1 MELPYIVAVFLKTL
15 VDVVSKPVLRIG
27 TMNGIPFADIIF
39 DDEPRQTIDERIA
52 KIDAARSNLADALVA
67 IDELKA
73 AASANKAD
81 LEVALEQL
89 GRTQAEHN
97 AARKELELVRQVANS
112 DVETFQRLAG
122 VPSKSQ
128 IAKERALGFVFG
140 VIASVFASGI
150 WWGVTKLW
158 PYLKT

>member
-1 MELPYIVAVFLKTL
+1 MELPYLAAAFIKTL
-15 VDVVSKPVLRIG
+15 SDVLSKPVMRIGTKNGLPYVDVVFEE
-27 TMNGIPFADIIF
+27 T
-39 DDEPRQTIDERIA
+39 PRQTIDERIA
-52 KIDAARSNLADALVA
+52 KIDAARSNLAEAISA

-73 AASANKAD
+73 AANSNKAD
-81 LEVALEQL
+81 LESALERL
-89 GRTQAEHN
+89 GQTQAKHDD
-97 AARKELELVRQVANS
+97 AKRELELVRQVASS

-140 VIASVFASGI
+140 VLASLIASVV
-150 WWGVTKLW
+150 WWLLTKYW

>member
-1 MELPYIVAVFLKTL
+1 MELPYIVAAFLKTL
-15 VDVVSKPVLRIG
+15 TDVMSKPVLRIG
-27 TMNGIPFADIIF
+27 TMNGVPFADIVF
-39 DDEPRQTIDERIA
+39 DDKPRQTIDERIA
-52 KIDAARSNLADALVA
+52 KIDAARNNLADALIA

-73 AASANKAD
+73 AAGTNKAD

-89 GRTQAEHN
+89 GRTQAEHT

-122 VPSKSQ
+122 VPSKLH

-140 VIASVFASGI
+140 VLASLLASGI
-150 WWGVTKLW
+150 WWAVTKLW